1 MGEIIQDYD
10 TDKQFPALGFGA
22 QIPPS
27 GQISHEFFLNLKQ
40 DSPYCAG
47 VDGLLQAYWNAIQQ
61 VRLYGPTNFSPV
73 INHVANFARAYQ
85 VLFAFTRMINFQ
97 KVSLVLRLTDIHQC
111 GDSCGN

>member
-22 QIPPS
+22 QVPPH
-27 GQISHEFFLNLKQ
+27 GQVSHEFFLNLRQ

-47 VDGLLQAYWNAIQQ
+47 VDGLLAAYWNAIQNI
-61 VRLYGPTNFSPV
+61 RLYGPTNFAPV

-85 VLFAFTRMINFQ
+85 VHFSNSFVALDFQ
-97 KVSLVLRLTDIHQC
+97 TLLPR
-111 GDSCGN
+111 